1 VTPTAHELHP
11 AHVVLTPDAASVS
24 GTRPPSGLPSTGA
37 TPGARTPVD
46 PARLPHAVQFYEAES
61 FLAET
66 VARELADALNAGA
79 ACAVFATKRHRDAI
93 DERLRRL
100 GIDVATARA
109 RDRYVTMDAAET
121 LAAIVDDG
129 EPDEARFADVVGR
142 SIDRTAHAAPR
153 IHVFGEMVALLV
165 AAGKQE
171 AAVRLER
178 LWNGYL
184 ARWRGTVSLL
194 CAYPLQALA
203 QKADGDV
210 LAAVCAEHATV
221 APAESYATI
230 GDDAERA
237 RVIAVLQQKA
247 HALEAEIAQRAAV
260 TGRLE
265 HQIATLRVLYR
276 LVDVTARA
284 PGLGAI
290 CEAALDAITEG
301 VGTDRASILLADA
314 QGVMRFSAWRGLS
327 DGYRAA
333 VEGHS
338 PWARDDASP
347 EPIVVP
353 DVLADPALAALAPTI
368 TVEGIRSVAFIPIVS
383 QGRLLGKFML
393 YFDAPHDYTTQEL
406 QLSRTIASHVGFA
419 VERARAG
426 GAIEDL
432 LRRER
437 AAREEAERANR
448 AKDEF
453 LATLSHELRTPL
465 NAILGWTTMLRSAAL
480 DEATSRRALEVIERN
495 VQNQAQLI
503 ADLLDVS
510 RVVTGKM
517 TLDVGRV
524 DLPHIAGLAI
534 DSIRPAAQA
543 KGLTIRSVLDQG
555 IGDLSGDAE
564 RLQQVLWN
572 LLSNAVKFTSEGGRV
587 ELRLARTP
595 AGVRIVVAD
604 TGRGIDRDLLPH
616 LFERFRQGDSSS
628 TREHRGLGLGLAIAR
643 HLVEL
648 HGGTIRADSD
658 GPECGAAFTVELPSG
673 TVSAALVEP
682 ASDRAGPPARMPVES
697 LHGLRIL
704 VVDDTADACDMLR
717 AILRHQGAEVTTA
730 TSAREALDRLA
741 HAAFDVLLCDVA
753 MPGMNGH
760 ELMRT
765 VRTLPRADGHPPAA
779 IAVTAY
785 ASAEDVARARAS
797 GFDAHM
803 AKPLDLA
810 ALIQL
815 IATRARGGTP

>member
-1 VTPTAHELHP
+1 
-11 AHVVLTPDAASVS
+11 
-24 GTRPPSGLPSTGA
+24 
-37 TPGARTPVD
+37 
-46 PARLPHAVQFYEAES
+46 
-61 FLAET
+61 
-66 VARELADALNAGA
+66 
-79 ACAVFATKRHRDAI
+79 
-93 DERLRRL
+93 
-100 GIDVATARA
+100 
-109 RDRYVTMDAAET
+109 
-121 LAAIVDDG
+121 
-129 EPDEARFADVVGR
+129 
-142 SIDRTAHAAPR
+142 
-153 IHVFGEMVALLV
+153 
-165 AAGKQE
+165 
-171 AAVRLER
+171 
-178 LWNGYL
+178 
-184 ARWRGTVSLL
+184 
-194 CAYPLQALA
+194 
-203 QKADGDV
+203 
-210 LAAVCAEHATV
+210 
-221 APAESYATI
+221 
-230 GDDAERA
+230 
-237 RVIAVLQQKA
+237 
-247 HALEAEIAQRAAV
+247 
-260 TGRLE
+260 
-265 HQIATLRVLYR
+265 
-276 LVDVTARA
+276 
-284 PGLGAI
+284 
-290 CEAALDAITEG
+290 
-301 VGTDRASILLADA
+301 
-314 QGVMRFSAWRGLS
+314 
-327 DGYRAA
+327 
-333 VEGHS
+333 
-338 PWARDDASP
+338 
-347 EPIVVP
+347 
-353 DVLADPALAALAPTI
+353 
-368 TVEGIRSVAFIPIVS
+368 
-383 QGRLLGKFML
+383 
-393 YFDAPHDYTTQEL
+393 
-406 QLSRTIASHVGFA
+406 
-419 VERARAG
+419 
-426 GAIEDL
+426 
-432 LRRER
+432 
-437 AAREEAERANR
+437 
-448 AKDEF
+448 
-453 LATLSHELRTPL
+453 
-465 NAILGWTTMLRSAAL
+465 
-480 DEATSRRALEVIERN
+480 
-495 VQNQAQLI
+495 
-503 ADLLDVS
+503 
-510 RVVTGKM
+510 
-517 TLDVGRV
+517 
-524 DLPHIAGLAI
+524 
-534 DSIRPAAQA
+534 
-543 KGLTIRSVLDQG
+543 VLDQG